1 MRETL
6 RVSIPNPQSSRS
18 FFYSYILNV
27 AFCTGHYPGFNR
39 RGIPKEAGQEAADQ
53 REQTACQ
60 KNCPSLSL
68 WTQHIVPLKK
78 PLSLYVVSIR
88 LFLTSCQF
96 FMPPKI
102 VSLIYS
108 KEGSSKV
115 RDQLVEVLGNRL
127 LSVVASQLP
136 GSPEK
141 LLRELFQCCRR
152 NNPSIRVQFGTFFDN
167 LVEALKKGAADGGHQ
182 SETSNAAVPKKTS
195 TLTTFDQ
202 KRITLNEFI
211 QEKLG
216 VLHVRDL
223 FPSEMKTISPE
234 QLDKLAFLLNNVKT
248 VEDLDDVRS
257 LVTTLLSEKKE
268 IEEKEPFKQVLL
280 LVEKTFDQV
289 YWSQECIKIQ
299 TMLADVNAKS
309 LRQSTNAQMSKE
321 AAMEREF
328 FLNSVE
334 RLKMALTWAYCRK
347 SYQEKLEICSE
358 LRHRFRS
365 TAWRD
370 FVKKMLKKKDKRKKE
385 NKKLKKKKL

>member
-1 MRETL
+1 
-6 RVSIPNPQSSRS
+6 
-18 FFYSYILNV
+18 
-27 AFCTGHYPGFNR
+27 
-39 RGIPKEAGQEAADQ
+39 
-53 REQTACQ
+53 
-60 KNCPSLSL
+60 
-68 WTQHIVPLKK
+68 
-78 PLSLYVVSIR
+78 
-88 LFLTSCQF
+88 
-96 FMPPKI
+96 
-102 VSLIYS
+102 
-108 KEGSSKV
+108 
-115 RDQLVEVLGNRL
+115 VEVLGNRL
-127 LSVVASQLP
+127 ISVVASQLP

-141 LLRELFQCCRR
+141 LLRDLFRCCRR
-152 NNPSIRVQFGTFFDN
+152 NNLSIRVQFGTFFDN
-167 LVEALKKGAADGGHQ
+167 LVEALKKEAADGGHQ

-234 QLDKLAFLLNNVKT
+234 QLDKLAFLLNNVNT
-248 VEDLDDVRS
+248 DVEDLDDVRS

-280 LVEKTFDQV
+280 LVEKAFDQV
-289 YWSQECIKIQ
+289 YWSKECIKIQ

-334 RLKMALTWAYCRK
+334 RLKVALTWAYCRK
-347 SYQEKLEICSE
+347 SYQEKLEICNE

-370 FVKKMLKKKDKRKKE
+370 FVRKMLKKKRQEKEGKKE
-385 NKKLKKKKL
+385 TEKEEIVKRFDFEKIVRFCKFTTASTQIIIFEKLIS